1 MLAVIGLEI
10 SFASIKDT
18 DAFDYHLYCN
28 KPITLKKHNNLTKV
42 ISDTEQSLQRLLD
55 VNHLTLSEVDLI
67 LLNEPLQELLDKII
81 DDSDVDLQNCL
92 VEKLKVK
99 FSDLV
104 CSISLG
110 DALSKAQVL
119 SKKNQRALVILS
131 INQSPFDGVVA
142 LLVCDKSLLRCER
155 SLLPVASL
163 STTPNTT
170 TLLTESTLQQL
181 SLCHSYAEI
190 DTHSLIDLS
199 DKTDSSCAHI
209 EQFITKSNLTTAQIE
224 SILISKNSHQII
236 HSSHQQQYLTAF
248 ENINKSNTSIATNN
262 LKSTL
267 LTSVDCIDSSSNNF
281 ASVLALFAS
290 ILCLDQRYRL
300 GSKLSLI
307 NEQDAQLN
315 ADWQASA
322 FYCLPQSTSYL
333 PTKNESNRH
342 IIVSHCASSKH
353 QLILISQAES
363 LVNSLNRL
371 DSLNEKKYCSKV
383 PSPQLI
389 NNGFLAQ
396 HKLKPVIFTAASVDS
411 LLSLLNQF
419 LLQLE
424 SKGQLLFTQFCD
436 HQYQLSTKQADSGDS
451 YYCVVLLASSFTT
464 LKQQVQ
470 LSLVGIVTALENN
483 KPWKT
488 PVGSYFSG
496 QLVNVAVAN
505 CSQMNTNQVNVD
517 QVQQH
522 KPLSFI
528 YPGVGALYVNMGK
541 DLLRLFPQAYLHLL
555 NISDDLAYSL
565 QDHLMTPRLLTEPD
579 SFTSV
584 ELEKAL
590 RKELANIAEAG
601 VSYACLLTFI
611 YQQQLQL
618 KATSAAGYSMGEVS
632 MFAALGCWQTPQ
644 IMSQKLR
651 ESSIFTEQLSGPLKR
666 LQSAWAEPAINNDA
680 STRWESY
687 HLKASFMLVE
697 SLLSAFP
704 RVYITII
711 NTNDSLV
718 IAGEPTQC
726 LKLAKQLN
734 VRAIAL
740 NVPNIIHCEL
750 AKSEYENMQIL
761 YSLAIT
767 QKINCQFFSSS
778 CYLPVPMTENAIA
791 VSISKCLTELV
802 DFPRLIKKIA
812 DSDETVFIEMGAG
825 KSLSSWIER
834 ILKNQQQ
841 PKPITCLSVDQK
853 NLSDYSAML
862 KTIAP
867 LISLGYQVNCQ
878 PFFNGSLIRPVKKM
892 TAPVLVS

>member
-10 SFASIKDT
+10 SFASVKDT

-28 KPITLKKHNNLTKV
+28 KPITLTKQNNLSKV
-42 ISDTEQSLQRLLD
+42 INATEQSLQRLLD
-55 VNHLTLSEVDLI
+55 VNHLTLSEVDVI
-67 LLNEPLQELLDKII
+67 LLNEPLQEQPVNII
-81 DDSDVDLQNCL
+81 DDSYFALQNSL
-92 VEKLKVK
+92 VKKLRVK

-104 CSISLG
+104 CSKSL
-110 DALSKAQVL
+110 DNALLKAQVL

-142 LLVCDKSLLRCER
+142 LLVCDKLLLNAEQ
-155 SLLPVASL
+155 SSFPLAINS
-163 STTPNTT
+163 
-170 TLLTESTLQQL
+170 QL

-190 DTHSLIDLS
+190 DISSSSDLP
-199 DKTDSSCAHI
+199 DKTNSFCAHI

-224 SILISKNSHQII
+224 SVIISQSSDQII
-236 HSSHQQQYLTAF
+236 HSNHQQQYLTAF
-248 ENINKSNTSIATNN
+248 ENINKLNANMTADNV
-262 LKSTL
+262 KSTL
-267 LTSVDCIDSSSNNF
+267 LTSVDCIHSPSNNF
-281 ASVLALFAS
+281 ASMLGLFAS

-307 NEQDAQLN
+307 NEQDVQLN
-315 ADWQASA
+315 ADWQASP

-333 PTKNESNRH
+333 PTKNESARH
-342 IIVSHCASSKH
+342 IIVSHCANSKH
-353 QLILISQAES
+353 QLILISQAQNLTS
-363 LVNSLNRL
+363 SFNSLNG
-371 DSLNEKKYCSKV
+371 LNEKQYHSKV
-383 PSPQLI
+383 TSQQMI

-396 HKLKPVIFTAASVDS
+396 HSLKPVIFNAASVDS
-411 LLSLLNQF
+411 LLFLLNQF
-419 LLQLE
+419 LWQLE
-424 SKGQLLFTQFCD
+424 SKDLLSFTQFCE
-436 HQYQLSTKQADSGDS
+436 HQYQLSTKQAESRDS
-451 YYCVVLLASSFTT
+451 YYCVVLLASSLIT
-464 LKQQVQ
+464 LKQQI
-470 LSLVGIVTALENN
+470 LLALTGIVTAIEN
-483 KPWKT
+483 KKAWKT
-488 PVGSYFSG
+488 PAGSYFSG
-496 QLVNVAVAN
+496 QLINVADG
-505 CSQMNTNQVNVD
+505 SQVDINQVK
-517 QVQQH
+517 QH

-541 DLLRLFPQAYLHLL
+541 DLLRLFPQAYLDLL

-579 SFTSV
+579 FITSV
-584 ELEKAL
+584 ELEKSL
-590 RKELANIAEAG
+590 RRELANIAEAG
-601 VSYACLLTFI
+601 VSYACLLTSI
-611 YQQQLQL
+611 YQDQLQL

-632 MFAALGCWQTPQ
+632 MFAALGCWKTPQ
-644 IMSQKLR
+644 IMSKRLR
-651 ESSIFTEQLSGPLKR
+651 ESRIFTEQLSGPLMR
-666 LQSAWAEPAINNDA
+666 LQSAWAEPVMNVDNV

-718 IAGEPTQC
+718 IAGEPAQC
-726 LKLAKQLN
+726 LALANQLN
-734 VRAIAL
+734 VRAITL

-750 AKSEYENMQIL
+750 AKSEYENMRML
-761 YSLAIT
+761 YSLPIT

-778 CYLPVPMTENAIA
+778 CYLPIPITEKAIA

-812 DSDETVFIEMGAG
+812 ESDETVFIEMGAG

-853 NLSDYSAML
+853 NLDDYSAMI

>member
-10 SFASIKDT
+10 SFASVKDT

-28 KPITLKKHNNLTKV
+28 KPITLTKQNNLSKV
-42 ISDTEQSLQRLLD
+42 ISATEQSLQRLLD
-55 VNHLTLSEVDLI
+55 VNHLTLSEVDVI
-67 LLNEPLQELLDKII
+67 LLNEPLQAQPINII
-81 DDSDVDLQNCL
+81 DDSYFALQNSV
-92 VEKLKVK
+92 VEKLRVK

-104 CSISLG
+104 CSKSLH
-110 DALSKAQVL
+110 DALLKAQVL

-131 INQSPFDGVVA
+131 INLSPFDGVAA
-142 LLVCDKSLLRCER
+142 LLVCDKLLLNAEQ
-155 SLLPVASL
+155 SSFPSAINS
-163 STTPNTT
+163 
-170 TLLTESTLQQL
+170 QL

-190 DTHSLIDLS
+190 DANSCCDLP
-199 DKTDSSCAHI
+199 DKTNSLGAHV

-224 SILISKNSHQII
+224 SVVISQCSDQII
-236 HSSHQQQYLTAF
+236 HSNHQQQYLTAF
-248 ENINKSNTSIATNN
+248 ENINKSNPSIAVKK

-267 LTSVDCIDSSSNNF
+267 LTSVDCIESSSNNF
-281 ASVLALFAS
+281 ASMLGLFAS

-307 NEQDAQLN
+307 NEQDVQLN

-333 PTKNESNRH
+333 PTKNESARH
-342 IIVSHCASSKH
+342 IIVSHCANSKH
-353 QLILISQAES
+353 QLILVSQAQNLIS
-363 LVNSLNRL
+363 SFNSLNG
-371 DSLNEKKYCSKV
+371 LNEKQYHSKV
-383 PSPQLI
+383 TSQQMI

-396 HKLKPVIFTAASVDS
+396 HSLKPVIFNAASVES
-411 LLSLLNQF
+411 LLSLLNKF

-424 SKGQLLFTQFCD
+424 SKGLLSFTQFCE
-436 HQYQLSTKQADSGDS
+436 HQYQLSTKQAESRGS
-451 YYCVVLLASSFTT
+451 YYCMVLLASSLIT
-464 LKQQVQ
+464 LKQQIQ
-470 LSLVGIVTALENN
+470 LALAGIVTAIDNN
-483 KPWKT
+483 KAWKT
-488 PVGSYFSG
+488 PAGSYFSG
-496 QLVNVAVAN
+496 QLINVAEADG
-505 CSQMNTNQVNVD
+505 SQVDMNQVK
-517 QVQQH
+517 QH

-579 SFTSV
+579 FTTLV
-584 ELEKAL
+584 ELEKSL

-601 VSYACLLTFI
+601 VSYACLLTSI
-611 YQQQLQL
+611 YQDQLQL

-644 IMSQKLR
+644 IMSKRLR
-651 ESSIFTEQLSGPLKR
+651 ESRIFTEQLSGPLKR
-666 LQSAWAEPAINNDA
+666 LQSAWAEPVINVDDV

-718 IAGEPTQC
+718 IAGEPAQC
-726 LKLAKQLN
+726 LKLAEQLN

-740 NVPNIIHCEL
+740 NVQNIIHCEL
-750 AKSEYENMQIL
+750 AKSEYENMKML
-761 YSLAIT
+761 YSLPIT

-778 CYLPVPMTENAIA
+778 CYLPIPITEKAIA

-812 DSDETVFIEMGAG
+812 ESDETVFIEMGAG

-853 NLSDYSAML
+853 NLDDYSAML

>member
-10 SFASIKDT
+10 SFASVKDT
-18 DAFDYHLYCN
+18 DAFDYHLYYN
-28 KPITLKKHNNLTKV
+28 KPIPLTKHNNLTKA
-42 ISDTEQSLQRLLD
+42 ICATEQSLQRLLD
-55 VNHLTLSEVDLI
+55 ANHLTLAEVDLI
-67 LLNEPLQELLDKII
+67 LLNEPLQGPSDKIS
-81 DDSDVDLQNCL
+81 DDFDFALQNRL
-92 VEKLKVK
+92 VETLSVK

-104 CSISLG
+104 CSMSLG
-110 DALSKAQVL
+110 DALLKAQQV
-119 SKKNQRALVILS
+119 SKKKQRALVILS
-131 INQSPFDGVVA
+131 INQSHFDGVAA
-142 LLVCDKSLLRCER
+142 LLVCDKCLLNGEQAW
-155 SLLPVASL
+155 SPAAKKS
-163 STTPNTT
+163 
-170 TLLTESTLQQL
+170 QL

-190 DTHSLIDLS
+190 DANSYSDLVNNTNS
-199 DKTDSSCAHI
+199 FCAHI
-209 EQFITKSNLTTAQIE
+209 EQFITKNNFTTAQIE
-224 SILISKNSHQII
+224 SVVISQNRHQII
-236 HSSHQQQYLTAF
+236 HSNHQRQYLTAF
-248 ENINKSNTSIATNN
+248 ENINKSNPSIAAKN

-290 ILCLDQRYRL
+290 ILCLDQHYRL

-307 NEQDAQLN
+307 NEQDAQVN
-315 ADWQASA
+315 ADWQASV

-333 PTKNESNRH
+333 PTKNKSVRH
-342 IIVSHCASSKH
+342 IIVSHCANSKH
-353 QLILISQAES
+353 QLILISQAQN
-363 LVNSLNRL
+363 LVNRLNNL
-371 DSLNEKKYCSKV
+371 DSSKV
-383 PSPQLI
+383 PTQQII

-396 HKLKPVIFTAASVDS
+396 HKLKPVIFNAASVGS

-419 LLQLE
+419 ILHFE
-424 SKGQLLFTQFCD
+424 SKEQLSFTPFCEL
-436 HQYQLSTKQADSGDS
+436 QYQLCSKQADSGDS

-464 LKQQVQ
+464 LKQQIQ
-470 LSLVGIVTALENN
+470 LALAGIVTALENN

-488 PVGSYFSG
+488 PAGSYFSG
-496 QLVNVAVAN
+496 QLVNVNEVN
-505 CSQMNTNQVNVD
+505 CSEINTNKVNVG
-517 QVQQH
+517 QVKKC

-555 NISDDLAYSL
+555 NISDDLAHSL

-579 SFTSV
+579 FPTSV
-584 ELEKAL
+584 ELEKSL

-601 VSYACLLTFI
+601 VSYACLLTSI

-632 MFAALGCWQTPQ
+632 MFAALGCWKTPQ
-644 IMSQKLR
+644 IMSQRLR

-666 LQSAWAEPAINNDA
+666 LQSAWAEPDINVDDV

-711 NTNDSLV
+711 NTNESLV
-718 IAGEPTQC
+718 IAGEPVQC

-750 AKSEYENMQIL
+750 AKSEYENMQNL

-767 QKINCQFFSSS
+767 QKISCQFFSSS
-778 CYLPVPMTENAIA
+778 CYLPVPMTEKAIA

-812 DSDETVFIEMGAG
+812 DCDETVFIEMGAG

-834 ILKNQQQ
+834 ILKNQQLPQ
-841 PKPITCLSVDQK
+841 PITCLSVDQK
-853 NLSDYSAML
+853 NLDDYSAML

>member
-10 SFASIKDT
+10 SFASVKDT

-28 KPITLKKHNNLTKV
+28 KPITLTKQNNLSKV
-42 ISDTEQSLQRLLD
+42 INATEQSLQRLLD
-55 VNHLTLSEVDLI
+55 VNHLTLSEVDVI
-67 LLNEPLQELLDKII
+67 LLNEPLQEQPVNII
-81 DDSDVDLQNCL
+81 DDSYFALQNSL
-92 VEKLKVK
+92 VKKLRVK

-104 CSISLG
+104 CSKSL
-110 DALSKAQVL
+110 DNALLKAQVL

-142 LLVCDKSLLRCER
+142 LLVCDKLLLNAEQ
-155 SLLPVASL
+155 SSFPLAINS
-163 STTPNTT
+163 
-170 TLLTESTLQQL
+170 QL

-190 DTHSLIDLS
+190 DISSSSDLP
-199 DKTDSSCAHI
+199 DKTNSFCAHI

-224 SILISKNSHQII
+224 SVIISQSSDQII
-236 HSSHQQQYLTAF
+236 HSNHQQQYLTAF
-248 ENINKSNTSIATNN
+248 ENINKLNANMTADNV
-262 LKSTL
+262 KSTL
-267 LTSVDCIDSSSNNF
+267 LTSVDCIHSPSNNF
-281 ASVLALFAS
+281 ASMLGLFAS

-307 NEQDAQLN
+307 NEQDVQLN
-315 ADWQASA
+315 ADWQASP

-333 PTKNESNRH
+333 PSKNESARH
-342 IIVSHCASSKH
+342 IIVSHCANSKH
-353 QLILISQAES
+353 QLILISQAQNLTS
-363 LVNSLNRL
+363 SFNSLNG
-371 DSLNEKKYCSKV
+371 LNEKQYHSKV
-383 PSPQLI
+383 TSQQMI

-396 HKLKPVIFTAASVDS
+396 HSLKPVIFNAASVDS
-411 LLSLLNQF
+411 LLFLLNQF
-419 LLQLE
+419 LWQLE
-424 SKGQLLFTQFCD
+424 SKDLLSFTQFCE
-436 HQYQLSTKQADSGDS
+436 HQYQLSTKQAESRDS
-451 YYCVVLLASSFTT
+451 YYCVVLLASSLIT
-464 LKQQVQ
+464 LKQQI
-470 LSLVGIVTALENN
+470 LLALTGIVTAIEN
-483 KPWKT
+483 KKAWKT
-488 PVGSYFSG
+488 PAGSYFSG
-496 QLVNVAVAN
+496 QLINVADGSLVD
-505 CSQMNTNQVNVD
+505 MNQVK
-517 QVQQH
+517 QH

-541 DLLRLFPQAYLHLL
+541 DLLRLFPQAYLDLL

-579 SFTSV
+579 FITSV
-584 ELEKAL
+584 ELEKSL
-590 RKELANIAEAG
+590 RRELANIAEAG
-601 VSYACLLTFI
+601 VSYACLLTSI
-611 YQQQLQL
+611 YQDQLQL

-632 MFAALGCWQTPQ
+632 MFAALGCWKTPQ
-644 IMSQKLR
+644 IMSKRLR
-651 ESSIFTEQLSGPLKR
+651 ESRIFTEQLSGPLMR
-666 LQSAWAEPAINNDA
+666 LQSAWAEPVMNVDNV

-718 IAGEPTQC
+718 IAGEPAQC
-726 LKLAKQLN
+726 LALANQLN

-750 AKSEYENMQIL
+750 AKSEYENMRML
-761 YSLAIT
+761 YSLPIT

-778 CYLPVPMTENAIA
+778 CYLPIPITEKAIA

-812 DSDETVFIEMGAG
+812 ESDETVFIEMGAG

-853 NLSDYSAML
+853 NLDDYSAML

>member
-1 MLAVIGLEI
+1 MLAVIGLEVNFT
-10 SFASIKDT
+10 SVKDT
-18 DAFDYHLYCN
+18 DVFDYHLYCN
-28 KPITLKKHNNLTKV
+28 KPITLTNNNNLTKV
-42 ISDTEQSLQRLLD
+42 ISDTQQLLQRLLD

-67 LLNEPLQELLDKII
+67 LLNEPLQEQSDKAI
-81 DDSDVDLQNCL
+81 DDSDFDLKNRL
-92 VEKLKVK
+92 VEKLRIK
-99 FSDLV
+99 FSNLV
-104 CSISLG
+104 CSMSLG
-110 DALSKAQVL
+110 DALLKAQVL

-131 INQSPFDGVVA
+131 INPSQFDGVVA
-142 LLVCDKSLLRCER
+142 LLVCDKFLLNGEQ
-155 SLLPVASL
+155 SSFPSPQN
-163 STTPNTT
+163 S
-170 TLLTESTLQQL
+170 QL

-190 DTHSLIDLS
+190 DAHSLS
-199 DKTDSSCAHI
+199 DKTDLFCSHI

-224 SILISKNSHQII
+224 SVVISQSSHQII
-236 HSSHQQQYLTAF
+236 HSNHQQQYLTAF
-248 ENINKSNTSIATNN
+248 ENINKLNPSIAENN
-262 LKSTL
+262 FKSTL
-267 LTSVDCIDSSSNNF
+267 LTSVDCIESSSNNF
-281 ASVLALFAS
+281 ASMLALFAS

-315 ADWQASA
+315 TDWQASA

-333 PTKNESNRH
+333 PTKNESARH
-342 IIVSHCASSKH
+342 IIVSHCAYSKH
-353 QLILISQAES
+353 QLVLVSQAPNFI
-363 LVNSLNRL
+363 NSLNG
-371 DSLNEKKYCSKV
+371 LNEKKHRSKA
-383 PSPQLI
+383 PSVQII

-396 HKLKPVIFTAASVDS
+396 HRIKPVIFNAASVHS
-411 LLSLLNQF
+411 LLSLLNKF
-419 LLQLE
+419 LLQFENKELF
-424 SKGQLLFTQFCD
+424 SFTQFCE
-436 HQYQLSTKQADSGDS
+436 HQYQLSVKQADSRDS

-464 LKQQVQ
+464 LKQQIQ
-470 LSLVGIVTALENN
+470 LALAGIVTAFENN

-496 QLVNVAVAN
+496 QLVNVVEAN
-505 CSQMNTNQVNVD
+505 CSQVDINQVKE
-517 QVQQH
+517 H

-579 SFTSV
+579 FTTSV
-584 ELEKAL
+584 ELEKSL
-590 RKELANIAEAG
+590 RKDLANIAEAG
-601 VSYACLLTFI
+601 VSYACLLTSI
-611 YQQQLQL
+611 YQHQLQL

-644 IMSQKLR
+644 IMSQRLR
-651 ESSIFTEQLSGPLKR
+651 KSSVFTEQLSGPLKR
-666 LQSAWAEPAINNDA
+666 LQSAWVESVINSDDL
-680 STRWESY
+680 STKWESY

-697 SLLSAFP
+697 PLLSNFP

-750 AKSEYENMQIL
+750 AKSEYENMQVL

-778 CYLPVPMTENAIA
+778 CYLPVPMTEKAIA

-841 PKPITCLSVDQK
+841 SKPITCLSVDQK
-853 NLSDYSAML
+853 NLDDYSAIL
-862 KTIAP
+862 KNIAP

-878 PFFNGSLIRPVKKM
+878 PFFNGSLIRPVEKI
-892 TAPVLVS
+892 TAPVLVL

>member
-10 SFASIKDT
+10 SFASVKDT

-28 KPITLKKHNNLTKV
+28 KPITLTKQNNLSKV
-42 ISDTEQSLQRLLD
+42 INATEQSLQRLLD
-55 VNHLTLSEVDLI
+55 VNHLTLSEVDVI
-67 LLNEPLQELLDKII
+67 LLNEPLQEQPVNII
-81 DDSDVDLQNCL
+81 DDSYFALQNSL
-92 VEKLKVK
+92 VKKLRVK

-104 CSISLG
+104 CSKSL
-110 DALSKAQVL
+110 DNALLKAQVL

-142 LLVCDKSLLRCER
+142 LLVCDKLLLNAEQ
-155 SLLPVASL
+155 SSFPLAINS
-163 STTPNTT
+163 
-170 TLLTESTLQQL
+170 QL

-190 DTHSLIDLS
+190 DISSSSDLP
-199 DKTDSSCAHI
+199 DKTNSFCAHI

-224 SILISKNSHQII
+224 SVIISQSSDQII
-236 HSSHQQQYLTAF
+236 HSNHQQQYLTAF
-248 ENINKSNTSIATNN
+248 ENINKLNANMTADNV
-262 LKSTL
+262 KSTL
-267 LTSVDCIDSSSNNF
+267 LTSVDCIHSPSNNF
-281 ASVLALFAS
+281 ASMLGLFAS

-307 NEQDAQLN
+307 NEQDVQIN
-315 ADWQASA
+315 ADWQASP

-333 PTKNESNRH
+333 PTKNESARH
-342 IIVSHCASSKH
+342 IIVSHCANSKH
-353 QLILISQAES
+353 QLILISQAQNLTS
-363 LVNSLNRL
+363 SFNSLNG
-371 DSLNEKKYCSKV
+371 LNEKQYHSKV
-383 PSPQLI
+383 TSQQMI

-396 HKLKPVIFTAASVDS
+396 HSLKPVIFNAASVDS
-411 LLSLLNQF
+411 LLFLLNQF
-419 LLQLE
+419 LWQLE
-424 SKGQLLFTQFCD
+424 SKDLLLFTQFCE
-436 HQYQLSTKQADSGDS
+436 HQYQLSTKQAESRDS
-451 YYCVVLLASSFTT
+451 YYCVVLLASSLIT
-464 LKQQVQ
+464 LKQQI
-470 LSLVGIVTALENN
+470 LLALTGIVTAIEN
-483 KPWKT
+483 KKAWKT
-488 PVGSYFSG
+488 PAGSYFSG
-496 QLVNVAVAN
+496 QLINVADG
-505 CSQMNTNQVNVD
+505 SQVDINQVK
-517 QVQQH
+517 QH

-541 DLLRLFPQAYLHLL
+541 DLLRLFPQAYLDLL

-579 SFTSV
+579 FITSV
-584 ELEKAL
+584 ELEKSL
-590 RKELANIAEAG
+590 RRELANIAEAG
-601 VSYACLLTFI
+601 VSYACLLTSI
-611 YQQQLQL
+611 YQDQLQL

-632 MFAALGCWQTPQ
+632 MFAALGCWQTPK
-644 IMSQKLR
+644 IMSKRLR
-651 ESSIFTEQLSGPLKR
+651 ESRIFTEQLSGPLMR
-666 LQSAWAEPAINNDA
+666 LQSAWAEPVMNVDNV

-718 IAGEPTQC
+718 IAGEPAQC
-726 LKLAKQLN
+726 LKLAEQLN

-750 AKSEYENMQIL
+750 AKSEYENMRML
-761 YSLAIT
+761 YSLPIT

-778 CYLPVPMTENAIA
+778 CYLPIPITEKAIA

-812 DSDETVFIEMGAG
+812 ESDETVFIEMGAG

-853 NLSDYSAML
+853 NLDDYSAMI

>member
-10 SFASIKDT
+10 SFASVKDT

-28 KPITLKKHNNLTKV
+28 KPITLTKQNNLSKV
-42 ISDTEQSLQRLLD
+42 INATEQSLQRLLD
-55 VNHLTLSEVDLI
+55 VNHLTLSEVDVI
-67 LLNEPLQELLDKII
+67 LLNEPLQEQPVNII
-81 DDSDVDLQNCL
+81 DDSYFALQNSL
-92 VEKLKVK
+92 VKKLRVK

-104 CSISLG
+104 CSKSL
-110 DALSKAQVL
+110 DNALLKAQVL

-142 LLVCDKSLLRCER
+142 LLVCDKLLLNAEQ
-155 SLLPVASL
+155 SSFPLAINS
-163 STTPNTT
+163 
-170 TLLTESTLQQL
+170 QL

-190 DTHSLIDLS
+190 DISSSSDLP
-199 DKTDSSCAHI
+199 DKTNSFCAHI

-224 SILISKNSHQII
+224 SVIISQSSDQII
-236 HSSHQQQYLTAF
+236 HSNHQQQYLTAF
-248 ENINKSNTSIATNN
+248 ENINKLNANMTADNV
-262 LKSTL
+262 KSTL
-267 LTSVDCIDSSSNNF
+267 LTSVDCIHSPSNNF
-281 ASVLALFAS
+281 ASMLGLFAS

-307 NEQDAQLN
+307 NEQDVQIN
-315 ADWQASA
+315 ADWQASP

-333 PTKNESNRH
+333 PTKNESARH
-342 IIVSHCASSKH
+342 IIVSHCANSKH
-353 QLILISQAES
+353 QLILISQAQNLTS
-363 LVNSLNRL
+363 SFNSLNG
-371 DSLNEKKYCSKV
+371 LNEKQYHSKV
-383 PSPQLI
+383 TSQQMI

-396 HKLKPVIFTAASVDS
+396 HSLKPVIFNAASVDS
-411 LLSLLNQF
+411 LLFLLNQF
-419 LLQLE
+419 LWQLE
-424 SKGQLLFTQFCD
+424 SKDLLSFTQFCE
-436 HQYQLSTKQADSGDS
+436 HQYQLSTKQAESRDS
-451 YYCVVLLASSFTT
+451 YYCVVLLASSLIT
-464 LKQQVQ
+464 LKQQI
-470 LSLVGIVTALENN
+470 LLALTGIVTAIEN
-483 KPWKT
+483 KKAWKT
-488 PVGSYFSG
+488 PAGSYFSG
-496 QLVNVAVAN
+496 QLINVADG
-505 CSQMNTNQVNVD
+505 SQVDINQVK
-517 QVQQH
+517 QH

-541 DLLRLFPQAYLHLL
+541 DLLRLFPQAYLDLL

-579 SFTSV
+579 FITSV
-584 ELEKAL
+584 ELEKSL
-590 RKELANIAEAG
+590 RRELANIAEAG
-601 VSYACLLTFI
+601 VSYACLLTSI
-611 YQQQLQL
+611 YQDQLQL

-644 IMSQKLR
+644 IMSKRLR
-651 ESSIFTEQLSGPLKR
+651 ESRIFTEQLSGPLMR
-666 LQSAWAEPAINNDA
+666 LQSAWAEPVMNVDNV

-718 IAGEPTQC
+718 IAGEPAQC
-726 LKLAKQLN
+726 LKLAEQLN

-750 AKSEYENMQIL
+750 AKSEYENMRML
-761 YSLAIT
+761 YSLPIT

-778 CYLPVPMTENAIA
+778 CYLPIPITEKAIA

-812 DSDETVFIEMGAG
+812 ESDETVFIEMGAG

-853 NLSDYSAML
+853 NLDDYSAMI